1 MAKISLDPIRRCGLR
16 PFPRLLQVLTLVLL
30 LPLALPGLA
39 GSQPVLSPG
48 EFRWSPALAPA
59 GPMLVVVSLSEQRA
73 HVYRNGVR
81 IGVSTISS
89 GRAGYETPTGVFTIL
104 QKRREH
110 YSNLYDDAPMPWMQR
125 LTWDG
130 IALHAGRVPG
140 YPASHGCIR
149 LPDAFAEVLFG
160 ATSHGMTVVITDAAS
175 DPPALAS
182 PGLFQ
187 PWDPE
192 RRAPRRA
199 APPAGEG
206 RWMPERAPEG
216 PMTLVLSGADQ
227 TLLVLRNGVEI
238 GRAEVG
244 IVGEAPLGERAYL
257 LLGRDGEGGDRMLP
271 DRPALRWQA
280 IALDASAQP
289 GGLAGRLRLPEA
301 FARAVHDAL
310 APGATVIVTDEP
322 LGIGV
327 SDLTVLEAGDGRE

>member
-1 MAKISLDPIRRCGLR
+1 MAKTSVNAARWSVPPSARSPALLGLL
-16 PFPRLLQVLTLVLL
+16 FLL
-30 LPLALPGLA
+30 LLLPGLA
-39 GSQPVLSPG
+39 GAGQPALAPG
-48 EFRWSPALAPA
+48 EFRWSPGLAPA

-81 IGVSTISS
+81 IGLSTISS
-89 GRAGYETPTGVFTIL
+89 GRPGYETPTGVFTIL

-160 ATSHGMTVVITDAAS
+160 ATSHGMTVVITDATR

-216 PMTLVLSGADQ
+216 PMTLVLSGADR

-244 IVGEAPLGERAYL
+244 IDGEAPLGERAYL
-257 LLGRDGEGGDRMLP
+257 LLGRDGEGRDAMLP

-280 IALDASAQP
+280 IALDATGAP
-289 GGLAGRLRLPEA
+289 GDLAGRLRLPET

-327 SDLTVLEAGDGRE
+327 SDLTVLESGEGPG